1 MTTLPG
7 TAPASQDERVA
18 IQRVSKGRLIVRRY
32 LRNKSAVLGLVIF
45 LLLVVFALFGKYLAT
60 WEYDELDFM
69 AIKKGPSGEHW
80 FGTDTAGGDLFALT
94 VRGLGR
100 SLLIGVLASVGTTI
114 LAAFIGTAI
123 AYFEGWFEKVGTWI
137 LDMLLVV
144 PAFLLLAIVVQA
156 TSGANGWIWLTVG
169 LTALSWPMYARII
182 RSLALSLR
190 EREYIAAA
198 RFMGVPSLTIL
209 RRHMVPNLGS
219 ILIIQTVLGVV
230 YAVEAE
236 TALSFI
242 GFGISP
248 PDTSL
253 GLLIKNGSGTLQTA
267 PWMFLIPAG
276 LLVAL
281 CFAMTMI
288 GDGLR
293 DALDPSSESGGK
305 A

>member
-7 TAPASQDERVA
+7 TATAQDERVA
-18 IQRVSKGRLIVRRY
+18 IQRVSKRRLIARRF
-32 LRNKSAVLGLVIF
+32 LRNKAAVLGLAIFVI
-45 LLLVVFALFGKYLAT
+45 LVSFAAFGSFFAT

-69 AIKKGPSGEHW
+69 ALKEGPSGEHW
-80 FGTDTAGGDLFALT
+80 FGTDNAGGDLFALT

-100 SLLIGVLASVGTTI
+100 SLMIGVLASVGTTI
-114 LAAFIGTAI
+114 IAAFVGTAI
-123 AYFEGWFEKVGTWI
+123 AYFGGWFDKVGTWI
-137 LDMLLVV
+137 LDMMLVI
-144 PAFLLLAIVVQA
+144 PAFLMLAIVVQS

-169 LTALSWPMYARII
+169 LTVLSWPVYARII
-182 RSLALSLR
+182 RSLAMSLR
-190 EREYIAAA
+190 EREYVTAA

-209 RRHMVPNLGS
+209 RRHLVPNLGS

-253 GLLIKNGSGTLQTA
+253 GLLIDSGSGTLQTA
-267 PWMFLIPAG
+267 PWMFLFPAG

-293 DALDPSSESGGK
+293 DAFDPSSESGGK